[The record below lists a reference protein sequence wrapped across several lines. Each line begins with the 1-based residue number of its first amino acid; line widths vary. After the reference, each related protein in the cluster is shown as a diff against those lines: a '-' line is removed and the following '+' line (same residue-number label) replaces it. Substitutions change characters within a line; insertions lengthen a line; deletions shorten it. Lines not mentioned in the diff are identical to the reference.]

1 MMKHTSRLTRM
12 LRRLN
17 IDAVRSFDLNMPLI
31 AQAAMICDTCPRS
44 DRCETWLR
52 AGIQDHGYR
61 SFCPNA
67 ARLDCLPRSA
77 TVIRT
82 DRVA

>member
-1 MMKHTSRLTRM
+1 MKENTSRLTRM

-17 IDAVRSFDLNMPLI
+17 IDVVRGFDLNMPLI
-31 AQAAMICDTCPRS
+31 AQAAMVCETCPRS

-61 SFCPNA
+61 AFCPNA

-77 TVIRT
+77 SIICA

>member
-1 MMKHTSRLTRM
+1 MKENTSRLSRK

-17 IDAVRSFDLNMPLI
+17 IAVVRGFDLNMPLI
-31 AQAAMICDTCPRS
+31 APAAMVCETCPRS

-61 SFCPNA
+61 AFWPNA

-77 TVIRT
+77 SVIRS

>member
-1 MMKHTSRLTRM
+1 MKENTSRLTRM

-31 AQAAMICDTCPRS
+31 ASAAIVCETCPRS
-44 DRCETWLR
+44 EGCETWLR

>member
-1 MMKHTSRLTRM
+1 MKENTSRLSRK

-17 IDAVRSFDLNMPLI
+17 IDVVRGFDLNMPLI
-31 AQAAMICDTCPRS
+31 SQAAMVCETCPRS
-44 DRCETWLR
+44 DRFR

-67 ARLDCLPRSA
+67 ARLDCLPRGAS
-77 TVIRT
+77 VIRA